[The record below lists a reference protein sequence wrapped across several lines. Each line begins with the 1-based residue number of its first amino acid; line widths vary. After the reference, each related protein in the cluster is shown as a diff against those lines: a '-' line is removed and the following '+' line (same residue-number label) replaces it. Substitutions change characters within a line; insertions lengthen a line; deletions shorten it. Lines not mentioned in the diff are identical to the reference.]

1 MPPEGKIIL
10 WDFHN
15 CEQLSAHLSL
25 IGAVGGHD
33 GVKLEEQ
40 VLITDSGAVPLSTYR
55 YEAAFLD

>member
-1 MPPEGKIIL
+1 MEAAMDQTIIGSNRNISPGSL
-10 WDFHN
+10 WR
-15 CEQLSAHLSL
+15 